1 MIDKKVLNGTL
12 AMLSILILIIPISI
26 SGYIVEVQKTN
37 IISVQG
43 DYGIGETMG
52 LYSGSDN
59 VSEMFENYVP
69 SYAWDSYVGF
79 DANNETLFYGLKNS
93 GSILLRDGL
102 YFGNYNT
109 YIGAGEHT
117 FTPNWND
124 VDETTY
130 NQLRQFYIPLNY
142 TNEQVA
148 EFDFIRIHSDIV
160 KTNGSFARLYYEESG
175 TSILQIDA
183 IAPVDNET
191 DLFVLQTS
199 MKNVMNAYP
208 DGKFYLSFVGID
220 DEFDE
225 TQSSFTW
232 MVEANILEPSDYTF
246 GSEYTDSAIWVMMV
260 LGLDAFF
267 LFVLIFANPMIDI
280 KIDRSKGKK

>member
-12 AMLSILILIIPISI
+12 AMLSILVLIIPIAV
-26 SGYIVEVQKTN
+26 SGYIVDIQRTN

-52 LYSGSDN
+52 LYSGSSN
-59 VSEMFENYVP
+59 TSELFESYTP
-69 SYAWDSYVGF
+69 SWDWDGVIGY
-79 DANNETLFYGLKNS
+79 DANNDTLFYGHK
-93 GSILLRDGL
+93 SIGGILSDGL
-102 YFGNYNT
+102 YYGNYNT

-117 FTPNWND
+117 LTPDWND
-124 VDETTY
+124 LPESTY
-130 NQLRQFYIPLNY
+130 DSLRYFFIPLNY

-148 EFDFIRIHSDIV
+148 EFDFIRVHSDIE
-160 KTNGSFARLYYEESG
+160 KANGSLVRLWYEESA
-175 TSILQIDA
+175 TSLLQFDS

-191 DLFVLQTS
+191 DLFVLDTS
-199 MKNVMNAYP
+199 TKNIMNNYP
-208 DGKFYLSFVGID
+208 DGTFYLSFFALND
-220 DEFDE
+220 NFDE
-225 TQSSFTW
+225 TQISFDW
-232 MVEANILEPSDYTF
+232 MVEGNTLVPSDYTF

-280 KIDRSKGKK
+280 KIDKNKGKK